1 MADVYEARDT
11 RLKRIVAVKVL
22 RSDLWGDS
30 QFIDRFQ
37 KEAHASAQLN
47 NPFIVSTYDA
57 GEDIIVNTDGSEQNV
72 SFIVMEYVRG
82 ETLKAI
88 LKERGALSYQEASKI
103 IEGVLIALDYSHKA
117 GLVHR
122 DIKPGNVMI
131 TESGQVK
138 VMDFGIARALA
149 DSSATQTESKSVLG
163 TAQYL
168 SPEQA
173 KGELVDSRSD
183 LYSAGCV
190 FYEMLT
196 GKTPFTG
203 DSPVAI
209 AYQHVSENAVPAS
222 ELNPNVPPLFD
233 KIIAKALQKDRKNR
247 YQKAQSFRNDVRLA
261 VEHSKAAFP
270 LTPTNQETEVL
281 SPLTM
286 PSDIN
291 AGETSQIQTEAI
303 SRQQALEN
311 DEKAKKKRLIIIF
324 SIIGAVVVAAA
335 IVLVLVFMNPF
346 GGKTEPTSTV
356 TIAPVASPSA
366 TPKPGTVVIEDL
378 HGLSQEAAR
387 NAIESAGLEV
397 GEIVTENSPDV
408 EKDKV
413 TRTDPPAGQSVE
425 AKSKVKLYIS
435 TGMVDL
441 PDFTGMSKDAVRE
454 KLTELKLI
462 VSFDE
467 EESSTVKPGTA
478 ISQLPA
484 AGTIPQHASVSVKI
498 AKKESAIIVPESIIG
513 VPQENAMAML
523 QDLELTPS
531 LVMQASDT
539 VQPGYVVSSN
549 PTPGSGVKRGTAVTL
564 YISSGPAPTP
574 GP

>member
-57 GEDIIVNTDGSEQNV
+57 GEDIVVNTDGSEQNV

-88 LKERGALSYQEASKI
+88 LKQRGALSYQEASKI
-103 IEGVLIALDYSHKA
+103 IEGVLTALDYSHKA

-173 KGELVDSRSD
+173 KGEIVDSRSD

-209 AYQHVSENAVPAS
+209 AYQHVSENAVPPS
-222 ELNPNVPPLFD
+222 EVNPNVPPIFD
-233 KIIAKALQKDRKNR
+233 KIIAKSLQKERKNR
-247 YQKAQSFRNDVRLA
+247 YQKAQSFRNDVHLA
-261 VEHSKAAFP
+261 VEHARLEFP
-270 LTPTNQETEVL
+270 DTATQETEVL
-281 SPLTM
+281 APITATTM
-286 PSDIN
+286 
-291 AGETSQIQTEAI
+291 AI
-303 SRQQALEN
+303 PHENQDLQNQAKSRQKALD
-311 DEKAKKKRLIIIF
+311 DEKAKKKRMILIL
-324 SIIGAVVVAAA
+324 SIVGGVVVILG
-335 IVLVLVFMNPF
+335 IVLILIFANPF
-346 GGKTEPTSTV
+346 GGKPAQTTTPTVST
-356 TIAPVASPSA
+356 TPTPSA
-366 TPKPGTVVIEDL
+366 TPVPGKVVIEDF

-387 NAIESAGLEV
+387 SALQAAKLEV
-397 GEIVTENSPDV
+397 AETAVTENSADV
-408 EKDKV
+408 DKDKV
-413 TRTDPPAGQSVE
+413 TRTEPAAGQSVD
-425 AKSKVKLYIS
+425 AGSKVTIFIS
-435 TGMVDL
+435 TGMVEL
-441 PDFTGMSKDAVRE
+441 PDVTGMGKDQVRE
-454 KLTELKLI
+454 KLIELGL
-462 VSFDE
+462 VVTFNE
-467 EESSTVKPGTA
+467 EESSTATPGTA
-478 ISQLPA
+478 LSQVPA
-484 AGTIPQHASVSVKI
+484 AGTVAQHAQVTVTL
-498 AKKESAIIVPESIIG
+498 AKEEKAITIPESIIG
-513 VPQENAMAML
+513 VPQENAMAIL
-523 QDLELTPS
+523 QALGLTSTIVPQPSDL
-531 LVMQASDT
+531 VQA
-539 VQPGYVVSSN
+539 GYVVSSN
-549 PTPGSGVKRGTAVTL
+549 PTPNSGVKKGTPVTL

-574 GP
+574 TP